1 MLSELGQFLFS
12 LGVTCGLMAIVW
24 IVTRFQI
31 PESLEVDFPHP
42 RKEAAIAVGYVIG
55 LFLLI
60 AVAFFFLQPSARNS
74 ASGPRQFDLGEAL
87 RQWVVY
93 AVISL
98 VPISVLIRVR
108 GQRFETVGVTRKNLR
123 GSVAVGIL
131 MSIVFVLV
139 YLAATP
145 EWSLNRLL
153 SANAL
158 FGFIYFLA
166 VGVGEELMFRG
177 FLQIRCTLWLGEIR
191 GLILASVI
199 MAFVHLPQ
207 RIFVVGLSPLPAL
220 VSAASLLP
228 FSFLMGLMMLRTKNI
243 LGSSIL
249 HTVVNWVSVL

>member
-1 MLSELGQFLFS
+1 MSFELGQFLFS
-12 LGVTCGLMAIVW
+12 LGVSCGLMAIVW
-24 IVTRFQI
+24 FATRFRV
-31 PESLEVDFPHP
+31 PESLEVDFAHP
-42 RKEAAIAVGYVIG
+42 RKEAAIAVGYVVG
-55 LFLLI
+55 LFLMI
-60 AVAFFFLQPSARNS
+60 AVAFFFLQPSSRTS
-74 ASGPRQFDLGEAL
+74 ANGSRQFDLWGAL
-87 RQWVVY
+87 RQWAVY

-108 GQRFETVGVTRKNLR
+108 RQRFETVGVTSKNLR

-145 EWSLNRLL
+145 KWSLNRLL

-207 RIFVVGLSPLPAL
+207 RIFVAGLSPLPAL

-228 FSFLMGLMMLRTKNI
+228 FSFLMGLMMLRTNNI